1 VATGERAF
9 PVNTTDRATARAAAS
24 GGTNVQVSKT
34 QSTKGYT
41 QLPVIVQPPEWVVQD
56 YYRDG
61 SSAAYLPRSIDS
73 FADAVNAPASI
84 RVYGSDKEGEP
95 ERDFIP
101 AYTKFI
107 LTGTQES
114 HQERTQI
121 VETFSDFYVFFYGEK
136 PPIYT
141 YNGLLIN
148 SKNINWVADFMYYY
162 DNHIR
167 GTKCVESKTRLI
179 LTYGGR
185 QVEGYILSF
194 GMQTQAETEN
204 GVPITFQAIITK
216 KNQIGFSDDFGL
228 SKRKGKGEEDATL
241 RKMLEAVAGK
251 TGKGSS
257 AIASS
262 NAFNEAKSVMTLGK
276 SPASPIAV

>member
-1 VATGERAF
+1 MPTV
-9 PVNTTDRATARAAAS
+9 PTTPRDIAREAAS
-24 GGTNVQVSKT
+24 GGANTTVAKT

-41 QLPVIVQPPEWVVQD
+41 QLPVVSETPQWVVQD
-56 YYRDG
+56 YYRKG
-61 SSAAYLPRSIDS
+61 NPSAYTPRSIDP
-73 FADAVNAPASI
+73 FPDAIDAPASI
-84 RVYGSDKEGEP
+84 RVYGSNKTGEP
-95 ERDFIP
+95 DKDFIP

-114 HQERTQI
+114 HQERVQI
-121 VETFSDFYVFFYGEK
+121 VETFSDFYVFCYGEK

-141 YNGLLIN
+141 YSGFLIN
-148 SKNINWVADFMYYY
+148 SKNINWVADFQYYY

-167 GTKCVESKTRLI
+167 GTKCVENKARLI

-204 GVPITFQAIITK
+204 GVPITFQAVITK
-216 KNQIGFSDDFGL
+216 KNQVGFSDDFGL
-228 SKRKGKGEEDATL
+228 STRNGKSEEDATL
-241 RKMLEAVAGK
+241 RKMLEALAGK

-257 AIASS
+257 NIATSD
-262 NAFNEAKSVMTLGK
+262 AHQTVKSVMNYTRPSAGPML
-276 SPASPIAV
+276 V

>member
-1 VATGERAF
+1 MGYGSAT
-9 PVNTTDRATARAAAS
+9 PVSTTSGPFARAAAS
-24 GGTNVQVSKT
+24 GGTDTQISKT

-41 QLPVIVQPPEWVVQD
+41 QLPVLSQPPEWVVQD

-61 SSAAYLPRSIDS
+61 NSSAYLPRSIDT
-73 FADAVNAPASI
+73 FADANNSPASI
-84 RVYGSDKEGEP
+84 RIYGSSNANEQ

-107 LTGTQES
+107 LSGTQEA
-114 HQERTQI
+114 HQERAQI

-141 YNGLLIN
+141 YNGFLIN
-148 SKNINWVADFMYYY
+148 AKNINWVADFMYYY
-162 DNHIR
+162 DNHMR

-204 GVPITFQAIITK
+204 GVPITFTK

-228 SKRKGKGEEDATL
+228 SKKKGNNEEDATL
-241 RKMLEAVAGK
+241 RKLLDAVAGK
-251 TGKGSS
+251 SGKGSS
-257 AIASS
+257 NIASS
-262 NAFNEAKSVMTLGK
+262 KAYNEVKSVMARGR
-276 SPASPIAV
+276 SPAGPIAV

>member
-1 VATGERAF
+1 MGYGSTQ
-9 PVNTTDRATARAAAS
+9 PVPTTAGSFARAAAS
-24 GGTNVQVSKT
+24 GGTDTQVSKT

-41 QLPVIVQPPEWVVQD
+41 QLPVLSQPPEWVVQD
-56 YYRDG
+56 YYRNG
-61 SSAAYLPRSIDS
+61 NAAAYLPRSIDP
-73 FADAVNAPASI
+73 FADATNSPASI
-84 RVYGSDKEGEP
+84 RVYGSDKPGAP

-107 LTGTQES
+107 LSGTQEA
-114 HQERTQI
+114 HQERAQI

-141 YNGLLIN
+141 YSGFLIN
-148 SKNINWVADFMYYY
+148 SKNANWVADFMYFY

-228 SKRKGKGEEDATL
+228 SQRNGKNEEEPAL
-241 RKMLEAVAGK
+241 REMLDAVAGK

-257 AIASS
+257 DIASS
-262 NAFNEAKSVMTLGK
+262 KAYNEAKSVMTLGK
-276 SPASPIAV
+276 APAGPIAV